1 MDPFQVLQTA
11 IAPSLDAIKSNA
23 ERNFGMS
30 VRRAEQNREDA
41 NRMATWSRE
50 DARTASER
58 AYQEKLEQRRH
69 DQKKTDE
76 DQARRRSLRNQLAAL
91 MPTGSVIP
99 DDMSEEDMSSEIS
112 NRTRMRAIEYS
123 KEDKDRTLQFEI
135 EKAKKLSDEEL
146 KRKAEEHGVAWDPE
160 NKSKVQNEIAV
171 AAANQKLEVEA
182 TIAKQKVANAK
193 ALPEYGSLKKRL
205 GDAIYER
212 NMLMSAMAFP
222 EPTFNASISPQD
234 RADIYNE
241 IARMPEIIDKFAKYK
256 DGMPRLMALQ
266 KGDFLTA
273 VKGLKEDERINL
285 ANILSENSGKLE
297 SRMLSDRSIE
307 YQGGVKSYVERLRT
321 LPQRLSEIDRRIN
334 DLYKTGDGTALDV
347 GLALRFEDP
356 DALLQERHDSDRAKA
371 LNVNGIPTTPSAAPS
386 SALPLPPVGAFQSTS
401 PARVEGIIPRVL
413 GRVGDVYEGAAS
425 DPLLADGLSQFSRG
439 VSQNLDAVG
448 SGVRDSWVNLFG
460 GQLSNKSPSINISD
474 PLQGI
479 AKTAVSPFNMLGR
492 GMRHIANVDDGN
504 LPVPPIVNP
513 QH

>member
-23 ERNFGMS
+23 ERNFGMA
-30 VRRAEQNREDA
+30 VRRADQNREDA
-41 NRMATWSRE
+41 NRMAMWSRE

-76 DQARRRSLRNQLAAL
+76 DEARKRSIRNQYAAL
-91 MPTGSVIP
+91 LPTGSVIP
-99 DDMSEEDMSSEIS
+99 ADMSEEDMLSEIS

-146 KRKAEEHGVAWDPE
+146 KRKAEELGVPWDPE
-160 NKSKVQNEIAV
+160 NKAKVHNEIAL
-171 AAANQKLEVEA
+171 ASAKQTLEVQA
-182 TIAKQKVANAK
+182 TIAKQKIAAAR
-193 ALPEYGSLKKRL
+193 ALPEYPSLRKRYA
-205 GDAIYER
+205 DYIYER
-212 NMLMSAMAFP
+212 NMLMSSLAFP
-222 EPTFNASISPQD
+222 EPTFNASISPKD
-234 RADIYNE
+234 REDIYKE
-241 IARMPEIIDKFAKYK
+241 IARMPEIIEKFAKFK
-256 DGMPRLMALQ
+256 DGIPRLVALER
-266 KGDFLTA
+266 GDFLSA
-273 VKGLKEDERINL
+273 IKGLKEDDRVNL
-285 ANILSENSGKLE
+285 ANILSENSGNLE
-297 SRMLSDRSIE
+297 KRMLSDRSME

-321 LPQRLSEIDRRIN
+321 LPQRLAEVDRKISE
-334 DLYKTGDGTALDV
+334 LYKTGEGTSLDA

-356 DALLQERHDSDRAKA
+356 DALLQERHDSDRAEA
-371 LNVNGIPTTPSAAPS
+371 LNVNGVPTTPSSAPS

-401 PARVEGIIPRVL
+401 PARVEGIIPRIL

-479 AKTAVSPFNMLGR
+479 AKTVVSPFNMLGR